1 MTTMT
6 SSIYTIGGTVQA
18 GRGLYIERAADAE
31 LLGLCHEGA
40 FAYVLTA
47 RQMGK
52 SSLMTETAARLE
64 AEGIRTVQIDLTLI
78 GTSLSAEQWY
88 LGLATEVADQLG
100 LATEPLAWWGARAHL
115 GPAQRL
121 TEFLREVVLHEVEAR
136 VVIFVDEIDTTL
148 SLDFTDDFYAAIR
161 GLYNARAQQPELEQL
176 AFVLIGV
183 AIPGDLI
190 KDPQRTPFNIGR
202 QIEMSDF
209 TAAEARPLADGLG
222 LAPGEAEAGV
232 ARVVGWRGG

>member
-1 MTTMT
+1 MPILVIKTHKANIRDMTTFK
-6 SSIYTIGGTVQA
+6 SIYTIGGTVQA

-31 LLGLCHEGA
+31 LLALCRAGA

-52 SSLMTETAARLE
+52 SSLMAETAARL
-64 AEGIRTVQIDLTLI
+64 ADEGTRTVQIDLTLI
-78 GTSLSAEQWY
+78 GTALNAEQWY

-100 LATEPLAWWGARAHL
+100 LATEPLAWWGDRVHL

-121 TEFLREVVLHEVEAR
+121 TAFLREVVLREVTAPI
-136 VVIFVDEIDTTL
+136 VVFVDEIDTTL

-161 GLYNARAQQPELEQL
+161 ALYNARAQQPELARL

-190 KDPQRTPFNIGR
+190 KDSQRRHHP
-202 QIEMSDF
+202 
-209 TAAEARPLADGLG
+209 
-222 LAPGEAEAGV
+222 
-232 ARVVGWRGG
+232 

>member
-1 MTTMT
+1 MTTT
-6 SSIYTIGGTVQA
+6 TTSIYTIGGTVQA
-18 GRGLYIERAADAE
+18 GSGLYIERAADAE
-31 LLGLCHEGA
+31 LLALCRAGA

-52 SSLMTETAARLE
+52 SSLMTETAARL
-64 AEGIRTVQIDLTLI
+64 AGEGIRTVQIDLTLI
-78 GTSLSAEQWY
+78 GTVLSADQWY

-100 LATEPLAWWGARAHL
+100 LATDPLAWWGARAHL

-121 TEFLREVVLHEVEAR
+121 TAFLREVVLEELAAR
-136 VVIFVDEIDTTL
+136 LVIFVDEIDTTL
-148 SLDFTDDFYAAIR
+148 SLPFADDFYAAIR
-161 GLYNARAQQPELEQL
+161 ALYNARAQQPELERL

-202 QIEMSDF
+202 Q
-209 TAAEARPLADGLG
+209 
-222 LAPGEAEAGV
+222 V
-232 ARVVGWRGG
+232 